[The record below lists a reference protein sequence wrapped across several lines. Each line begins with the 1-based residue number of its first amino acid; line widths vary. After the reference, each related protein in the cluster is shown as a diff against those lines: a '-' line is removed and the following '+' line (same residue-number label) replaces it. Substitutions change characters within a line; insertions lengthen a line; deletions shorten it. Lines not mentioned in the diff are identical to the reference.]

1 VLSDDCLAVILTND
15 IIEPSESVKQKEK
28 CEDSNDFG
36 NEGDNGGEEEE
47 EQEEEEEEE
56 VKKESNGRSK
66 KGRWVSCTPFFFFPR
81 VNFYSCLPLFWV
93 S

>member
-1 VLSDDCLAVILTND
+1 MLSDDCLAVILIND

-28 CEDSNDFG
+28 REDSNDFG

-47 EQEEEEEEE
+47 EQEEEEEVEEEE

-66 KGRWVSCTPFFFFPR
+66 KARWVYCTRFSFFHE
-81 VNFYSCLPLFWV
+81 
-93 S
+93 